1 MGEEKQEGMFDGVP
15 DRHGKFKKTSK
26 TKIGVKNWGGK
37 RRSRCI
43 FSKKKKSQAVHD
55 PSYLIRESRCDEDG
69 GVKLAS

>member
-15 DRHGKFKKTSK
+15 DRHGKFKNFKN
-26 TKIGVKNWGGK
+26 KNWCKKLGGK